1 MENWYNRRVTVHT
14 KAKRARPHSRREH
27 LIFRR
32 VGQAIGDLRL
42 IEPRDRILV
51 AVSGGKDSFALL
63 HILDLHRR
71 RSPFAFE
78 LVPVFLDAGWDSR
91 APDLVRQRLAEQGYS
106 VEIYSR
112 NIRANVEKSLRPG
125 SNPCALCSRLR
136 RGVLYD
142 LAPERNCNKI
152 ALGHHL
158 DDLVET
164 LLMNL
169 FFTGQTKSMAVRLR
183 SDDGRNLVIRPLGY
197 VEASLLEE
205 FAVER
210 GYQPVE
216 IACPYNNGT
225 IDPQRK
231 LVARL
236 IEQVAASHPRVRRS
250 ILAAMKHVRLSHLL
264 DDTAYDRQGAEVKKL
279 LLK

>member
-1 MENWYNRRVTVHT
+1 LTVIT
-14 KAKRARPHSRREH
+14 KTNRARPNSRREH
-27 LIFRR
+27 RIFRQ
-32 VGQAIGDLRL
+32 VGQAIADLQL
-42 IEPRDRILV
+42 IEPGDRILV

-71 RSPFAFE
+71 RSPFDFE
-78 LVPVFLDAGWDSR
+78 LVPIFLDAGWDAR
-91 APDLVRQRLAEQGYS
+91 APDLVRQRLAEQGYTIE
-106 VEIYSR
+106 VFSR
-112 NIRANVEKSLRPG
+112 DIRSNVENCLRPG

-158 DDLVET
+158 DDLAET

-169 FFTGQTKSMAVRLR
+169 FFSGQTKSMAVRLR
-183 SDDGRNLVIRPLGY
+183 SDDGRNLVIRPLAY
-197 VEASLLEE
+197 IEAKLLED
-205 FAVER
+205 FAAER
-210 GYQPVE
+210 GYQSVE
-216 IACPYNNGT
+216 IACPYNNGS

-231 LVARL
+231 MVARL
-236 IEQVAASHPRVRRS
+236 IEQVAVDYPQVRRS

-264 DDTAYDRQGAEVKKL
+264 DSTACDQKTTEVKKESL
-279 LLK
+279 R

>member
-1 MENWYNRRVTVHT
+1 MTVR
-14 KAKRARPHSRREH
+14 AKTNRARPHSRCERV
-27 LIFRR
+27 IFRR
-32 VGQAIGDLRL
+32 VGQAIADLRL

-78 LVPVFLDAGWDSR
+78 LVPIFLDAGWDTQ
-91 APDLVRQRLAEQGYS
+91 APDLVRRRLAEQGYTID
-106 VEIYSR
+106 VYSR
-112 NIRANVEKSLRPG
+112 NIRSNVEKSLRPG

-142 LAPERNCNKI
+142 LAPDLNCNKI

-158 DDLVET
+158 DDLAET

-169 FFTGQTKSMAVRLR
+169 FFTGQTKSMAVRLT

-197 VEASLLEE
+197 VEASLLED
-205 FAVER
+205 FARER
-210 GYQPVE
+210 GFQSVE
-216 IACPYNNGT
+216 IACPYNTGA

-264 DDTAYDRQGAEVKKL
+264 DGAVYDQKTVGVKPVHAP
-279 LLK
+279 